1 MINAPEVTPGHWAET
16 PACLPG
22 FSNCLLLGDGKVL
35 TWTLSS
41 FRTSEATASP
51 ARLAVKDGT
60 ACWLWAD
67 VPSFK
72 GQSCADSE
80 HAKEQALSAVNM
92 C

>member
-16 PACLPG
+16 PASLPG
-22 FSNCLLLGDGKVL
+22 FGNCLLLGDGKVL
-35 TWTLSS
+35 MWTLSS
-41 FRTSEATASP
+41 FRTSEATAAS
-51 ARLAVKDGT
+51 ARLAVKDRT

-72 GQSCADSE
+72 GR
-80 HAKEQALSAVNM
+80 QALSGDNM